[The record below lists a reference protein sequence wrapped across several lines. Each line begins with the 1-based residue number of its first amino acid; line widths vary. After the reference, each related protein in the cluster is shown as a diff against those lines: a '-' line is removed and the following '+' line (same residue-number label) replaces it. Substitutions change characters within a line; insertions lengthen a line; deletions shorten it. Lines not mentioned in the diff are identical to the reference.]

1 MEMVY
6 EVVDERTKEILE
18 RIRKVE
24 ERQEEDFR
32 YLNQKIDTQI
42 GQVRNEMGQLRQ
54 EMTQMREEFKSE
66 IHRLEHVKIREVR
79 DRKRENKGLWES

>member
-66 IHRLEHVKIREVR
+66 IHRLDEKI
-79 DRKRENKGLWES
+79 DRMNQEFKSEI